1 MINVVQEIVD
11 KLRTVYPSAQ
21 YDIYTER
28 IEQGFSAPC
37 FSIRQLR
44 ADVTPYP
51 SGLHEIVQ
59 HMDVRFFPSDSR
71 PQEQCREIAQM
82 AHGKPAREHSLV
94 GNYRRGAALLRGL
107 PAVCPGGPGRYSDG
121 EFADYR
127 RNGDLTWQSNA
138 KQRQEHRRSPA
149 HSS

>member
-28 IEQGFSAPC
+28 IEQGFSALC

-51 SGLHEIVQ
+51 SGLYEIVQ
-59 HMDVRFFPSDSR
+59 HMDVRFFPSDGR
-71 PQEQCREIAQM
+71 PQ
-82 AHGKPAREHSLV
+82 AHGKPAREQSLV
-94 GNYRRGAALLRGL
+94 GNYRRGAAFLRGL
-107 PAVCPGGPGRYSDG
+107 PAVCSGSPGRYSDG

-127 RNGDLTWQSNA
+127 RNGERKWQLNA
-138 KQRQEHRRSPA
+138 KTRQEHRRLPA

>member
-44 ADVTPYP
+44 HAVP
-51 SGLHEIVQ
+51 
-59 HMDVRFFPSDSR
+59 VR
-71 PQEQCREIAQM
+71 
-82 AHGKPAREHSLV
+82 PA
-94 GNYRRGAALLRGL
+94 
-107 PAVCPGGPGRYSDG
+107 
-121 EFADYR
+121 
-127 RNGDLTWQSNA
+127 
-138 KQRQEHRRSPA
+138 
-149 HSS
+149 

>member
-71 PQEQCREIAQM
+71 PQEQCREIAQT
-82 AHGKPAREHSLV
+82 LTL
-94 GNYRRGAALLRGL
+94 LLRRTESLCGSNPCL
-107 PAVCPGGPGRYSDG
+107 TFPPPRRMMHKRGIFPAMGGTKNGIDWHDPYPERS
-121 EFADYR
+121 ERAD
-127 RNGDLTWQSNA
+127 
-138 KQRQEHRRSPA
+138 H
-149 HSS
+149 H

>member
-59 HMDVRFFPSDSR
+59 HMDVRFFRCCCGARKACAGAISR
-71 PQEQCREIAQM
+71 GKLQTRCCISSWTTGSLSGKSRKIFRWRICR
-82 AHGKPAREHSLV
+82 P
-94 GNYRRGAALLRGL
+94 
-107 PAVCPGGPGRYSDG
+107 P
-121 EFADYR
+121 
-127 RNGDLTWQSNA
+127 
-138 KQRQEHRRSPA
+138 
-149 HSS
+149 

>member
-21 YDIYTER
+21 YDVYTER

-59 HMDVRFFPSDSR
+59 HMDVLFFPSDGR
-71 PQEQCREIAQM
+71 PQEQCREIAHTLLTFDRYRERRDLLGVLLDKDQRYTFSEVDALIDNFM
-82 AHGKPAREHSLV
+82 KGKV
-94 GNYRRGAALLRGL
+94 N
-107 PAVCPGGPGRYSDG
+107 
-121 EFADYR
+121 
-127 RNGDLTWQSNA
+127 
-138 KQRQEHRRSPA
+138 
-149 HSS
+149 